1 VRSRPSSRLLGVD
14 VARGVALLG
23 MVAVHVL
30 PDQRDDGSR
39 TVVDLVASGR
49 SAALFAVLA
58 GVGVGLAYGRR
69 PPVLRSGAA
78 LVVRALII
86 GAIGLAL
93 GALDSGVAVI
103 LAYYALFFV
112 LLLPWLRAGPRVLLT
127 SAALVAVLVPIVSL
141 LVRDDLPE
149 RDRSSPEL
157 SDLGDPA
164 QLLSEL
170 LLTGYYPAAAWVA
183 YLLLGLGVARLALG
197 TQRTALRL
205 AVAGVVLALAAALA
219 SALLLGPLG
228 GYDRIGEE
236 IDPNPG
242 FTVQEVVDE
251 SRFGN
256 VPTVSPWWLASDAR
270 HTTTPLDL
278 IGTAGSA
285 LLVLGMALLVAPRL
299 RPLLTPLAAAGSMP
313 LTLYSAHV
321 LLLGTTDADDP
332 ETFYLGQVVV
342 ALIAATLWRRYVGR
356 GPLEG
361 ALGLVVRPL
370 RGNRPA
376 LRT

>member
-1 VRSRPSSRLLGVD
+1 MSARPTSRLVGVD
-14 VARGVALLG
+14 VARGIALLG

-49 SAALFAVLA
+49 SAALFALLA

-69 PPVLRSGAA
+69 PPVVRSAAA
-78 LVVRALII
+78 LLVRALI
-86 GAIGLAL
+86 L
-93 GALDSGVAVI
+93 GAVGLGLGAADSGVAVI

-112 LLLPWLRAGPRVLLT
+112 LLLPWLRAGPRVLLA
-127 SAALVAVLVPIVSL
+127 SAAVVAVVVPFVSFF
-141 LVRDDLPE
+141 VRDDLPE

-157 SDLGDPA
+157 SDLADPL

-170 LLTGYYPAAAWVA
+170 ALTGYYPAAAWVA
-183 YLLLGLGVARLALG
+183 YLLVGLAVARLALAAP
-197 TQRTALRL
+197 RTAVRL
-205 AVAGVVLALAAALA
+205 AVAGAVLAVGAAAL

-228 GYDRIGEE
+228 GYERIDRE

-242 FTVQEVVDE
+242 FTIEQVVDE

-256 VPTVSPWWLASDAR
+256 IPTVSAWWLASDAR
-270 HTTTPLDL
+270 HSSTPLDL
-278 IGTAGSA
+278 IGTTGTA
-285 LLVLGMALLVAPRL
+285 LLVLGIALLGAPHL
-299 RPLLTPLAAAGSMP
+299 RVLLAPVAAAGSMP

-321 LLLGTTDADDP
+321 LWLGFSEAEDP
-332 ETFYLGQVVV
+332 QTSYLAQVLVGLV
-342 ALIAATLWRRYVGR
+342 AATLWRRYVGR
-356 GPLEG
+356 GPLEA

-370 RGNRPA
+370 RGDRPA
-376 LRT
+376 IRT

>member
-1 VRSRPSSRLLGVD
+1 MPRPSSRLLGVD

-30 PDQRDDGSR
+30 PEQRDDGSR
-39 TVVDLVASGR
+39 TVADLVASGR

-58 GVGVGLAYGRR
+58 GVGVALAYGRR
-69 PPVLRSGAA
+69 PPLARSGAA
-78 LVVRALII
+78 LAVRALLI
-86 GAIGLAL
+86 GALGLAL

-103 LAYYALFFV
+103 LAYYAVFFV
-112 LLLPWLRAGPRVLLT
+112 LLVPWLRAGPRVLLA
-127 SAALVAVLVPIVSL
+127 SAAFIAVVVPFVGFA
-141 LVRDDLPE
+141 VRDDLPE

-157 SDLGDPA
+157 SDLGDPL

-183 YLLLGLGVARLALG
+183 YLLVGLGVARLSLG
-197 TQRTALRL
+197 SDRTAAGL
-205 AVAGVVLALAAALA
+205 AVAGTALALGATVL
-219 SALLLGPLG
+219 SSVLLGPLG
-228 GYDRIGEE
+228 GYERIGEE
-236 IDPNPG
+236 IEPAPG

-278 IGTAGSA
+278 IATTGTA
-285 LLVLGMALLVAPRL
+285 LLVLGIALLVAHRL
-299 RPLLTPLAAAGSMP
+299 RLVLTPLAAAGSMP

-321 LLLGTTDADDP
+321 LLLGKTDVDDP
-332 ETFYLGQVVV
+332 ETFYVAQVLV
-342 ALIAATLWRRYVGR
+342 ALVAATLWRRFVGR
-356 GPLEG
+356 GPLE
-361 ALGLVVRPL
+361 ALIGLAVRPL
-370 RGNRPA
+370 RGSRPA

>member
-1 VRSRPSSRLLGVD
+1 MRSHSSSRLLGVD
-14 VARGVALLG
+14 VARGLALLG

-30 PDQRDDGSR
+30 PDQRADGSR

-69 PPVLRSGAA
+69 PPVVRSGAA
-78 LVVRALII
+78 LVVRALIL
-86 GAIGLAL
+86 GAIGLGL

-103 LAYYALFFV
+103 LAYYAVFFV
-112 LLLPWLRAGPRVLLT
+112 LLLPWLRAGPRMLLA
-127 SAALVAVLVPIVSL
+127 SAALVAVVVPFVSFF
-141 LVRDDLPE
+141 VRDDLPE
-149 RDRSSPEL
+149 RDSSSPEL
-157 SDLGDPA
+157 SDLGEPV

-183 YLLLGLGVARLALG
+183 YLLVGLGVARLALG
-197 TQRTALRL
+197 TTTTAARL
-205 AVAGVVLALAAALA
+205 AVAGAALA
-219 SALLLGPLG
+219 VGAAVLSALLLGPLG
-228 GYDRIGEE
+228 GYDRIGEQ
-236 IDPNPG
+236 IDPDPG

-278 IGTAGSA
+278 LGTAGTA
-285 LLVLGMALLVAPRL
+285 LLVLGIALLVAPRL
-299 RPLLTPLAAAGSMP
+299 RLVLTPLAAAGSMP

-332 ETFYLGQVVV
+332 ETFYLAQVLV
-342 ALIAATLWRRYVGR
+342 ALVAATLWRRYVGR

-361 ALGLVVRPL
+361 VIGLVVRPL
-370 RGNRPA
+370 RGDRPA
-376 LRT
+376 IRT